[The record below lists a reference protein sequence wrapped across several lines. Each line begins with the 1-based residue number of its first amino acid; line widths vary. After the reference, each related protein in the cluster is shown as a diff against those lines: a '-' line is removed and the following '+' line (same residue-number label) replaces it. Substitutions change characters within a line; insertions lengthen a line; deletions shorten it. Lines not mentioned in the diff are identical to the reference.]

1 MARCK
6 YPDSVCANMTL
17 LHGMAYCDSV
27 PCSLRDELPKPTN
40 ADRIRAMSDEE
51 LADQLVIS
59 LDGLAPCKM
68 WAAPAT
74 GKIYLSGA
82 TAARDMLT
90 WLQQPTPEEG
100 ERNV

>member
-17 LHGMAYCDSV
+17 LNGVAYCDSV

-51 LADQLVIS
+51 LAQFIPNWS
-59 LDGLAPCKM
+59 YAGACKYDGVLYCNHEC
-68 WAAPAT
+68 
-74 GKIYLSGA
+74 GDCV
-82 TAARDMLT
+82 RD
-90 WLQQPTPEEG
+90 WLQQPAPEEAKQ
-100 ERNV
+100 NV